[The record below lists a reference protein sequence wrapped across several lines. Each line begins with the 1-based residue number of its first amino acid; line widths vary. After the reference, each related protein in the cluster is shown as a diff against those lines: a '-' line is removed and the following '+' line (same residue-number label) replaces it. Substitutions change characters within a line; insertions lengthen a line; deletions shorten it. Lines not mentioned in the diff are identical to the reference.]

1 MAYTPLSQRVADA
14 LRKRGTPDAPHP
26 PSGDSPEK
34 LTALLHKSAPEPPPF
49 QWDTPERT
57 RQMVIRQQAPKKSE
71 GHKMSMAQ
79 AMRELRKLRRKPR

>member
-1 MAYTPLSQRVADA
+1 VAYIPLSQRVADA
-14 LRKRGTPDAPHP
+14 LRKHGAAENPDP
-26 PSGDSPEK
+26 PQ
-34 LTALLHKSAPEPPPF
+34 F

-79 AMRELRKLRRKPR
+79 AMRELRKLSRIPR

>member
-1 MAYTPLSQRVADA
+1 VAYTPLSQRVADA
-14 LRKRGTPDAPHP
+14 LRKRGAADAPHP

-34 LTALLHKSAPEPPPF
+34 LTTLLHKSDPEPPRF

-57 RQMVIRQQAPKKSE
+57 RQMVIRQQAPKKPE

-79 AMRELRKLRRKPR
+79 AMRELRKLKRTPR